1 METAKSSL
9 TILFED
15 PFWIGLFERWQ
26 NNRYEACKVTFGSEP
41 RDQEIF
47 QFLLDRWS
55 SLRFSPS
62 IETTAEIVRDI
73 NPKRL
78 QREIHRQL
86 RPGTVGTKA
95 QQALKL
101 QQEQRQ
107 LDKKTAFRHRTQE
120 EQEER
125 FRMARQKKKEKHRGH

>member
-1 METAKSSL
+1 M
-9 TILFED
+9 
-15 PFWIGLFERWQ
+15 
-26 NNRYEACKVTFGSEP
+26 
-41 RDQEIF
+41 
-47 QFLLDRWS
+47 
-55 SLRFSPS
+55 
-62 IETTAEIVRDI
+62 
-73 NPKRL
+73 
-78 QREIHRQL
+78 
-86 RPGTVGTKA
+86 GTKA

>member
-26 NNRYEACKVTFGSEP
+26 SNRYEACKVTFGSEP

-47 QFLLDRWS
+47 QFLLERWS

-86 RPGTVGTKA
+86 RPGTEGTKA

>member
-1 METAKSSL
+1 MSDVRNTNPDC
-9 TILFED
+9 LFCKIVAGEIPSNKVYED
-15 PFWIGLFERWQ
+15 DLCYAF
-26 NNRYEACKVTFGSEP
+26 Y
-41 RDQEIF
+41 
-47 QFLLDRWS
+47 
-55 SLRFSPS
+55 
-62 IETTAEIVRDI
+62 DI